1 MGCLTVCLLVLF
13 GLSGWTAA
21 TSLVGGWSAKPLDG
35 DPKYAELA
43 HYAVST
49 KTDGLENYDTVLEL
63 VGVRTQVVAG
73 TNYELKF
80 KTAESSCKVADGQ
93 YSKESCQPTSTTPK
107 ATCTAVVLERLWEG
121 HRSVT
126 SYTCEE

>member
-63 VGVRTQVVAG
+63 VGVRTQVRTLFALSTCTDVF
-73 TNYELKF
+73 NYFYVFEF
-80 KTAESSCKVADGQ
+80 AESGTVICFSFFLRDR
-93 YSKESCQPTSTTPK
+93 ESS
-107 ATCTAVVLERLWEG
+107 
-121 HRSVT
+121 
-126 SYTCEE
+126 